1 MKKKK
6 SPLLAAILNFLFLG
20 VGYLYLGKR
29 KIFGWLMIVAFIIM
43 SIEFLLGTLNHLTN
57 ISNTHTVSLTLIA
70 VAVGVDAY
78 LLGKQINNQK

>member
-20 VGYLYLGKR
+20 AGYLYLGKR

-43 SIEFLLGTLNHLTN
+43 SIEFFLGDLVHLSN
-57 ISNTHTVSLTLIA
+57 LSNTHTVSLTLIA
-70 VAVGVDAY
+70 IAVGIDAY
-78 LLGKQINNQK
+78 LLGK